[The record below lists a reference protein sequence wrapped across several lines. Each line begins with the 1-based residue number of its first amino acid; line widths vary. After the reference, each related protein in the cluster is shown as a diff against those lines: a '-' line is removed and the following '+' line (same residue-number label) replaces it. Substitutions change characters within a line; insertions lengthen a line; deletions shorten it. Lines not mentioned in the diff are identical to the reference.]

1 VEKIYIFGHKQPDTD
16 SICASISLSYLKNK
30 MGFKT
35 EARTLGIINKETKF
49 VLDYFNLAEPKYLN
63 NVKLQIKNIDYIKD
77 CYVNEKTSINNSYIY
92 MKDNGLTGLPIVDNG
107 NKLTGLVTLKELAKE
122 LIQGDFNILNTSYD
136 NIIDVLNGKEVLRF
150 DEEIKGNIIAASFRS
165 TTFMENIKLTNEDIL
180 IVGDRHSIVEY
191 AINCKVK
198 LIIVVGDLELH
209 EKHIKLA
216 CENKVN
222 IIKTQY
228 NTFDTT
234 KKINF
239 SNYIT
244 TISHCNNPI
253 SIDKN
258 EYYTHFEEIAMRN
271 KHTNYPIVDKTGTC
285 LGLLHLSLSVSKNP
299 KKVILVDH
307 NEKEQ
312 SVDGLE
318 EANIVEV
325 VDHHKL
331 GTLATT
337 LPINFRNMAVG
348 STNTIIYNIYK
359 ENGVSVPKE
368 IAGAMLSGILSDTM
382 ILKSPTTTLLDK
394 IAVLELEKIAKVKYQ
409 DFGKEMFKAG
419 SSLDGMTKEEILY
432 QDFKKFKYEDSNIG
446 VGQVF
451 TTDVDLILNNNEE
464 YISLLN
470 DISKEENYKII
481 CLFITDI
488 INNGSYVLYNEISEE
503 IIKESFGISNIYEG
517 CYIENIISRKKQIIP
532 ILLENL
538 EKYS

>member
-1 VEKIYIFGHKQPDTD
+1 
-16 SICASISLSYLKNK
+16 
-30 MGFKT
+30 
-35 EARTLGIINKETKF
+35 
-49 VLDYFNLAEPKYLN
+49 
-63 NVKLQIKNIDYIKD
+63 
-77 CYVNEKTSINNSYIY
+77 
-92 MKDNGLTGLPIVDNG
+92 
-107 NKLTGLVTLKELAKE
+107 
-122 LIQGDFNILNTSYD
+122 
-136 NIIDVLNGKEVLRF
+136 
-150 DEEIKGNIIAASFRS
+150 
-165 TTFMENIKLTNEDIL
+165 
-180 IVGDRHSIVEY
+180 
-191 AINCKVK
+191 
-198 LIIVVGDLELH
+198 
-209 EKHIKLA
+209 
-216 CENKVN
+216 
-222 IIKTQY
+222 
-228 NTFDTT
+228 
-234 KKINF
+234 
-239 SNYIT
+239 
-244 TISHCNNPI
+244 
-253 SIDKN
+253 
-258 EYYTHFEEIAMRN
+258 
-271 KHTNYPIVDKTGTC
+271 
-285 LGLLHLSLSVSKNP
+285 
-299 KKVILVDH
+299 
-307 NEKEQ
+307 
-312 SVDGLE
+312 
-318 EANIVEV
+318 
-325 VDHHKL
+325 
-331 GTLATT
+331 
-337 LPINFRNMAVG
+337 MAVG

-538 EKYS
+538 EK